1 LEQLRRLD
9 LIVAVAPI
17 QLAIRLLVTAGS
29 RLLDI
34 EEVRGQIGPFD
45 AKSLIYPWKHTVPGI
60 DRLCEELQ
68 DIVSSAEKLKEA
80 RAAIFEKIWR
90 AANLAAEKCIQ
101 EKDLPPLHPVKAV
114 PYLNEPWYC

>member
-1 LEQLRRLD
+1 LE
-9 LIVAVAPI
+9 LIGAIAPI

-34 EEVRGQIGPFD
+34 EEVRSGIGLFD
-45 AKSLIYPWKHTVPGI
+45 AKSLIYPWEHSVPGI

-68 DIVSSAEKLKEA
+68 DIVSSAENLKQE
-80 RAAIFEKIWR
+80 RAAIFEKIRR
-90 AANLAAEKCIQ
+90 AANRAAERRIE
-101 EKDLPPLHPVKAV
+101 EKDLLIPAVVSGV